1 VESGTMN
8 EIEPR
13 RRSVAEEIIRA
24 ARDVEARLVA
34 LRVTEAVIEYQ
45 CTWDKEPR
53 REWVRP
59 SEAGWQAAQFVRGY
73 GPALVWIRVTEA
85 EVAF

>member
-1 VESGTMN
+1 MN

-24 ARDVEARLVA
+24 ARDVEAR
-34 LRVTEAVIEYQ
+34 RVSLCITEAVIEYQ

-59 SEAGWQAAQFVRGY
+59 SEVGWQAAQLVRGF
-73 GPALVWIRVTEA
+73 GQALIWIRVTEA